1 MQQFT
6 DHERL
11 KYNLKGLIISMRKH
25 DDLDIYVSGNSI
37 TTVKVT
43 ADMNYRSGGQN
54 IPLYTSL
61 FLILV
66 DKGYFCLTDL
76 IGDYLP
82 KTPNGNIITLQM
94 LCNMTSGLADVIN
107 DPLIANNPDVFKQ
120 WSDKELLHISYRM
133 KPVQPPGKFY
143 FGHITNILLLCTAI
157 QMKIKMSIKKLLIKY
172 IFDPLNL
179 PNLYEKTQYI
189 KEPVLHSFSKYRT
202 KPEYEDATYWN
213 ASFASY
219 AGRINANA
227 EQMNILGTAM
237 ATGTLLSKQSYRD
250 FLYNN
255 TKNKNYYGMGVA
267 VTYIDGYKVIFSN
280 ANIDGYIGL
289 WGYLPKLNQ
298 TITIQANTDNI
309 DGFESNFILQ
319 DYIKMIKLK

>member
-1 MQQFT
+1 MQAFT
-6 DHERL
+6 DQERL
-11 KYNLKGLIISMRKH
+11 KYNLKGLIISVRKH

-37 TTVKVT
+37 TTVKVNT
-43 ADMNYRSGGQN
+43 DMYYRTGGQN
-54 IPLYTSL
+54 ISTICTL

-66 DKGYFCLTDL
+66 DNDYFCLTDL

-82 KTPNGNIITLQM
+82 KVPNGHLITLQM

-107 DPLIANNPDVFKQ
+107 DPTISKNPDVFKQ

-157 QMKIKMSIKKLLIKY
+157 QMKMKMSIKKLLMQY

-202 KPEYEDATYWN
+202 KPEYEDTTYWN

-237 ATGTLLSKQSYRD
+237 ANGVLLSKQSYHD

-267 VTYIDGYKVIFSN
+267 VTHIDGYKVIFSN

-289 WGYLPKLNQ
+289 WARIIKLNQ
-298 TITIQANTDNI
+298 TITIQTNTDNI
-309 DGFESNFILQ
+309 DGFESNVILH
-319 DYIKMIKLK
+319 DYIKMINLK